1 MSDESLG
8 PDALHPFQA
17 EQASPSWTTA
27 GSADD
32 AGSHKRDAG
41 RRQPGFGWLRRAFE
55 QLSAIMRPGGD
66 RSPTQFAAFGAFAIR
81 IGSAA
86 IAFLSQPLF
95 ARLMGSDEYGIY
107 AYVWTWAL
115 LFGGIVDFGLS
126 SAAQRFIPEYRET
139 GAMALLNG
147 FLTGSRWLAVGAASA
162 VAILCALA
170 ISAFGGSL
178 DEAMRIPMYIGC
190 ATLPFGALCVT
201 QDGIARSYDWI
212 GVALLPLYIIRP
224 IGILVGLFAFHL
236 AGFPATAITIMVATV
251 LACIVAAVGQ
261 TLVLDRRLRDR
272 GTDAAR
278 AYDFRLWIS
287 TSLPISLSV
296 GFFFL
301 LSYVDI
307 LVLQIYRPPGDIAI
321 YYAVQK
327 LLALVAFL
335 HFSVAAAAAHRFS
348 EYRAT
353 GQVQRLVDFYAG
365 TRRWTFWPSL
375 AGAVG
380 LLVAGWPLLWLFGPD
395 FVAGYPLIAILCVG
409 LLARAAIGP
418 AERLLTMLGRQNTCA
433 MVYLAA
439 MLTNVVACVILVPQ
453 FGLAGAA
460 ISTSAALVVESVAL
474 SLMTRRELARVV
486 GA

>member
-1 MSDESLG
+1 MSDESLR
-8 PDALHPFQA
+8 PFRA

-27 GSADD
+27 DD
-32 AGSHKRDAG
+32 AGPPKRDAVCG
-41 RRQPGFGWLRRAFE
+41 PGFGWLQRAFE
-55 QLSAIMRPGGD
+55 QLGAIKKLGGD
-66 RSPTQFAAFGAFAIR
+66 RSPAQFAAFGAFAIR

-95 ARLMGSDEYGIY
+95 ARLMGSEQYGIY

-126 SAAQRFIPEYRET
+126 SAAQRFIPEYHET

-147 FLTGSRWLAVGAASA
+147 FLMGSRWLAVGAASA
-162 VAILCALA
+162 VAILCVLA
-170 ISAFGGSL
+170 ISVFGGSL

-212 GVALLPLYIIRP
+212 GVALLPLYIVRP
-224 IGILVGLFAFHL
+224 IGILVALFAFHL
-236 AGFPATAITIMVATV
+236 AGFPATAVTIMVATV
-251 LACIVAAVGQ
+251 LAGIVAAIGQ
-261 TLVLDRRLRDR
+261 TIVINRRLRDR
-272 GTDAAR
+272 SADAAR
-278 AYDFRLWIS
+278 AYDFQLWIS

-335 HFSVAAAAAHRFS
+335 HFSVAATAAHRFS

-353 GQVQRLVDFYAG
+353 GQLQKLVDFYAD

-375 AGAVG
+375 AGVAG
-380 LLVAGWPLLWLFGPD
+380 LLVAGRLLLWLFGPD
-395 FVAGYPLIAILCVG
+395 FVAGYPLIAILSVG

-418 AERLLTMLGRQNTCA
+418 TERLLTMLGRQNICA
-433 MVYLAA
+433 IVYLAA
-439 MLTNVVACVILVPQ
+439 MLTNLGMCVILVPQ
-453 FGLAGAA
+453 LGLAGAA
-460 ISTSAALVVESVAL
+460 TSTSAALVVESVAL
-474 SLMTRRELARVV
+474 SLITRRELAKMNS
-486 GA
+486 A